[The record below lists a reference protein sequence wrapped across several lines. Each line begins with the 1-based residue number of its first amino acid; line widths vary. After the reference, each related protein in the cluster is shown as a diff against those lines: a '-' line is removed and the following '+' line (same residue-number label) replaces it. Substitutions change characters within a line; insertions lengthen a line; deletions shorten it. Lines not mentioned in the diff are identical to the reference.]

1 MFKKLFSKIK
11 FTRFLSK
18 ARVKKLAKPLIA
30 IIIITAILLCIR
42 LFVIAALVN
51 WRPVFRTSVIKE
63 LEKQSGRDIL
73 DSLIDKAIVYQ
84 EARVNKID
92 ISKAEIENEIS
103 VINELLK
110 KQNLS
115 LDEALT
121 YRGQTKEELKEE
133 IKLQKIIEKILADK
147 ITITEEEIGKFFS
160 NNKTLFAKGAQLEDV
175 KETIK
180 QQLSQQK
187 LGVEYKKWIDELRA
201 KAKIFYFV
209 KY

>member
-160 NNKTLFAKGAQLEDV
+160 NNKTLFAKGEQLEDV

>member
-1 MFKKLFSKIK
+1 
-11 FTRFLSK
+11 
-18 ARVKKLAKPLIA
+18 
-30 IIIITAILLCIR
+30 LCIR